1 MPIWMAIQKRFLL
14 HIPSHFNRSSIL
26 HSPYHTFLYFSN
38 FFNYHTFILY
48 LKHYFSAFSPFFST
62 LLKPSFFSILLYPST
77 RATTGAAQAAV
88 MAGGRGQAPGV
99 GVATRRRGCEQRSG
113 GGGGRSPGSDR
124 WSGGTRG
131 GVAGGAAAARRW
143 GHGRRS
149 GGTAAGSLTV
159 ARRRSGGAGCGRR
172 RCFFSDNLPSP
183 DPVAQAQQQAGLGLS
198 NKAYDCVPVRAQS
211 SSTLTAIVFFPAN
224 ENGVMRMEK
233 GLDSRA
239 NKDEAGGFLISLNAD
254 DPLHGKSVTSCISI
268 D

>member
-1 MPIWMAIQKRFLL
+1 
-14 HIPSHFNRSSIL
+14 
-26 HSPYHTFLYFSN
+26 
-38 FFNYHTFILY
+38 
-48 LKHYFSAFSPFFST
+48 
-62 LLKPSFFSILLYPST
+62 
-77 RATTGAAQAAV
+77 

-159 ARRRSGGAGCGRR
+159 ARRRSGGA
-172 RCFFSDNLPSP
+172 
-183 DPVAQAQQQAGLGLS
+183 
-198 NKAYDCVPVRAQS
+198 
-211 SSTLTAIVFFPAN
+211 AIVFFPAN